1 MSTRKIVSFCSLL
14 QIGFDEMLREKYES
28 APKGHLAQHVTH
40 RWVSASKA
48 MERYLV
54 YHPDLITFFASRS
67 RQLAVT
73 NKQEVR
79 VFEPHL
85 VNTLWCWVD
94 IVLTRPTGACSAE
107 PSMYVDGIFCGK
119 C

>member
-1 MSTRKIVSFCSLL
+1 
-14 QIGFDEMLREKYES
+14 MLREKYES
-28 APKGHLAQHVTH
+28 APKGHLAQHVIH

-54 YHPDLITFFASRS
+54 YHPDLIPFFASRS

-85 VNTLWCWVD
+85 VNTFWCWLH
-94 IVLTRPTGACSAE
+94 IVFTRPTTF
-107 PSMYVDGIFCGK
+107 MYVDGISCEK
-119 C
+119 CYVCPLHR

>member
-1 MSTRKIVSFCSLL
+1 M
-14 QIGFDEMLREKYES
+14 
-28 APKGHLAQHVTH
+28 TH

-79 VFEPHL
+79 VFAPHL
-85 VNTLWCWVD
+85 VNTLWCWLD

-119 C
+119 G